1 MKKILLAAALIIS
14 AAAFAVDIDWQTV
27 TGFNREL
34 ADNRT
39 KLDQAVPAKVTEYA
53 DSVDAYTDQ
62 EKIAVIALRRAAR
75 TQVAGNDRSW
85 QANKA
90 FVDEQIAAAKLDK
103 ELTVPQYLSLL
114 YLWYME
120 SWCPDMYQ
128 YMKTQPGFEKW
139 NDAGHCCY
147 QLKKYDEAYT
157 YYMAAQAFPER
168 SVSIATVYLKDPAK
182 AFEAAKLIN
191 TKICSLNTVQS
202 VLNAVSNHLAGND
215 AISAADMKA
224 FLQNANRKYS
234 SMLLK
239 DKANWEPVIAQIRT
253 MLETF

>member
-120 SWCPDMYQ
+120 SWFPDMYQ
-128 YMKTQPGFEKW
+128 YMKAQPGFEKW

-147 QLKKYDEAYT
+147 HLQKYDEAYT

-191 TKICSLNTVQS
+191 TKTCSFDTVQS
-202 VLNAVSNHLAGND
+202 VLNACANHLAGNE
-215 AISAADMKA
+215 AIPADEMKA